1 MHLLAR
7 HVQEMDQKTNL
18 KQSIIKQ
25 KQAGT
30 PKMKAINTRKK
41 FHCNSSTC
49 SHSQFSLHLF
59 NFIFIHMLLKE
70 KKKRIIGKEWDQEKM
85 DSQTGL
91 KPTAL
96 QNTSLVHFTTLAVEL
111 IVNFEG
117 PSLEFQLPDGHC
129 RGIVRVKFWQATL
142 PWNSDIILDEVETGL
157 NGDRDMG
164 YFAKH
169 EISIL
174 ILQFRD

>member
-1 MHLLAR
+1 M
-7 HVQEMDQKTNL
+7 
-18 KQSIIKQ
+18 
-25 KQAGT
+25 
-30 PKMKAINTRKK
+30 
-41 FHCNSSTC
+41 
-49 SHSQFSLHLF
+49 FSLSVFTSPFQFH
-59 NFIFIHMLLKE
+59 IHPYAPKGE
-70 KKKRIIGKEWDQEKM
+70 KKRIIGKEWDQEKM

-117 PSLEFQLPDGHC
+117 PSLEFQLPNGHC

-164 YFAKH
+164 YFSKH